1 MFKDNKCACDGQCA
15 TPCKACTCET
25 LVPDDKRP
33 IEVTPLD
40 ELMEQEE
47 YLSISG

>member
-1 MFKDNKCACDGQCA
+1 MCDNEKCKCNGECN
-15 TPCKACTCET
+15 KKCTCET